1 MIAPRIL
8 PLHFSSPL
16 EDETMH
22 VLHKALR
29 GMGLSAQAFPCDIGI
44 SQAEWSAS
52 LAGCGSHAT
61 LTRIAKELQ
70 LHGRALIHLPQYSP
84 TLPELQEVSRFDL
97 PFDSDRVNAWMICHE
112 ETCLVFDAGFR
123 SEDCLHLLGMISPK
137 KVDLFVTHQHR
148 DHIGGLSALQPRLK
162 KHWQL
167 SHGEKVNIGTLSIT
181 AIDLSGH
188 ALPSLGYLI
197 HGLIRPVCVVGDS
210 LFAGSI
216 GGCANPSSYQLALQ
230 MLWKHVMSLS
240 PETILLPG
248 HGPATTVEQER
259 INNPFLATL

>member
-8 PLHFSSPL
+8 PLHLSTSL

-29 GMGLSAQAFPCDIGI
+29 GMGVSAQAFPLDIGI
-44 SQAEWSAS
+44 SQIEWSAC
-52 LAGCGSHAT
+52 LEGCGSHAT
-61 LTRIAKELQ
+61 LTSIANQLE
-70 LHGRALIHLPQYSP
+70 LHGPALIHLPQYSP

-112 ETCLVFDAGFR
+112 ETCLFFDAGFR
-123 SEDCLHLLGMISPK
+123 SEDCLHLLDTISPK

-148 DHIGGLSALQPRLK
+148 DHIGGLSALQPRIR

-167 SHGEKVNIGTLSIT
+167 AHGEKVTIGSLSIT
-181 AIDLSGH
+181 AMDLSGH
-188 ALPSLGYLI
+188 ACPSLGYLI
-197 HGLIRPVCVVGDS
+197 HGLSRTVCVVGDS

-216 GGCANPSSYQLALQ
+216 GGCADPSSYQLALK
-230 MLWKHVMSLS
+230 MLRKHVMSLS
-240 PETILLPG
+240 LETILLPG

-259 INNPFLATL
+259 TNNPFLATL